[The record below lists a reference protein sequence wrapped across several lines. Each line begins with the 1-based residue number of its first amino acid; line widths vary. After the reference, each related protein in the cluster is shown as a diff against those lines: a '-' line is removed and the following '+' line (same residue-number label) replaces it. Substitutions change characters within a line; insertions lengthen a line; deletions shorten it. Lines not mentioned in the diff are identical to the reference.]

1 MEKTAGRFFEIPKRK
16 EKLDELLED
25 LCVKSWTLFPLASY
39 LIQLYKVC
47 MYVCMYVQIFH
58 TMYKVM

>member
-25 LCVKSWTLFPLASY
+25 LCVKS
-39 LIQLYKVC
+39 
-47 MYVCMYVQIFH
+47 
-58 TMYKVM
+58 